1 MARKAPLRAVTDDE
15 TAPPEPV
22 ATPKTVSQAAST
34 GNMREL
40 LVAMRD
46 RVAQNVENA
55 NTPARDLA
63 ALTKRL
69 MEIVRDIE
77 AIDARA
83 DQEADEHDDEVEDG
97 DFDAASV

>member
-1 MARKAPLRAVTDDE
+1 MARKAPLRAVTDNE
-15 TAPPEPV
+15 TAPPPPP
-22 ATPKTVSQAAST
+22 ADPKTVGEAAST

-46 RVAQNVENA
+46 RVAKDVENP

-69 MEIVRDIE
+69 MEIVLSIE

-83 DQEADEHDDEVEDG
+83 NQEADEHDDEVEDG